1 MAIPEQQLETWS
13 HQGATTT
20 ANATYESVKI
30 ALTLYEWPSYVN
42 YEVYLQ
48 GSYKNYTNIRGDSD
62 VDIIIQLNSTFYHN
76 LSTLQMMLLNIRTAS
91 YGWNEFRADVLR
103 RIIHYYGSNMVTEGN
118 KSIKVNRDSGRLAAD
133 IVVSAKYIRYDN
145 LTQSAEG
152 LTFWTLNEG
161 RQIINYPKIH
171 YTNGVLKNNIF
182 NTNGNFKPTVRI
194 FKNARTYLI
203 NQNEIFP
210 TLAPSYFLECL
221 IYNIPNSMFES
232 NFQSRYS
239 GIIDWLSVANLI
251 YFVCQNGQM
260 LLFGKTPE
268 QWTITDA
275 QTLIQ
280 KFAELWR
287 NY

>member
-13 HQGATTT
+13 HQGATTS
-20 ANATYESVKI
+20 ANATYESVKR
-30 ALTLYEWPSYVN
+30 ALTICEWPSYVD

-48 GSYKNYTNIRGDSD
+48 GSYKNDTNIRGDSD

-76 LSTLQMMLLNIRTAS
+76 LSTSQMMLLNIRTAS
-91 YGWNEFRADVLR
+91 YGWNEFRSDVLR
-103 RIIHYYGSNMVTEGN
+103 RTIKYYGSNMVAEGN
-118 KSIKVNRDSGRLAAD
+118 KSIKVKRDSGRLAAD
-133 IVVSAKYIRYDN
+133 IVVSAKYIRYNN
-145 LTQSAEG
+145 LTKSAEG
-152 LTFWTLNEG
+152 LTFWTLNER

-171 YTNGVLKNNIF
+171 YNNGVLKNNIF
-182 NTNGNFKPTVRI
+182 NTNGNFKPTVRV

-203 NQNEIFP
+203 NQNEILP

-221 IYNIPNSMFES
+221 IYNIPNSMFAG
-232 NFQSRYS
+232 NFQSRYFV
-239 GIIDWLSVANLI
+239 IIDWLSKANLI

-260 LLFGKTPE
+260 FLFGNSPE

-275 QTLIQ
+275 QSLIQ

>member
-13 HQGATTT
+13 HQGAITT
-20 ANATYESVKI
+20 ANATYESTKR
-30 ALTLYEWPSYVN
+30 ALTIDEWPSYVN

-62 VDIIIQLNSTFYHN
+62 VDIIVQLNSTFYHN
-76 LSTLQMMLLNIRTAS
+76 LSALQMMLLNLRTVS
-91 YGWNEFRADVLR
+91 YGWNEFRSDVLR
-103 RIIHYYGSNMVTEGN
+103 RIMHHFGSNMVTEGN

-161 RQIINYPKIH
+161 RQIINYPKMH
-171 YTNGVLKNNIF
+171 YNNGVLKNNIF
-182 NTNGNFKPTVRI
+182 NTNGNFKPTVRV
-194 FKNARTYLI
+194 FKNARTYLFD
-203 NQNEIFP
+203 QNEILS

-221 IYNIPNSMFES
+221 IYNIPNSMFAG
-232 NFQSRYS
+232 NFQSRYF
-239 GIIDWLSVANLI
+239 GIIDWFSKADLI
-251 YFVCQNGQM
+251 NFVCQNRQM
-260 LLFGKTPE
+260 LLFGNTPE

-275 QTLIQ
+275 QSLIQ